1 MVDRNTYYKWRR
13 RFEIGGFYAL
23 LFAIVLAFIFPLFW
37 MFSTAF
43 RPESEMF
50 VRELQL
56 IPETFTLEN
65 WELVLD
71 SSVPQYF
78 INSVI
83 VSGGVVF
90 LTTTLATLGGYGLS
104 RLEFPFKRNLTRAI
118 LIGYMFPPILLGIPM
133 FIIWRDL
140 GILNSYL
147 GLILALTALS
157 LPFSVWMLW
166 KFFQAVPKSMEE
178 SAHMMGATRFGAF
191 YDVALAL
198 AKPGIIAI
206 AVFSYAIAW
215 NAYTIP
221 KIIVPDSSK
230 WVLTVGLH
238 SFIEGDLINWGEI
251 MAGSALAVIP
261 AFLFVYF
268 LQKYLL
274 EGFRT
279 LGY

>member
-1 MVDRNTYYKWRR
+1 MDRTTYYVWKRR
-13 RFEIGGFYAL
+13 AEVAGFYAL
-23 LFAIVLAFIFPLFW
+23 VALIVLVFIFPIFW

-50 VRELQL
+50 VREVRLL
-56 IPETFTLEN
+56 PRTWTVGN
-65 WELVLD
+65 WSRVFN
-71 SSVPQYF
+71 SGVPRYF
-78 INSVI
+78 FNSI
-83 VSGGVVF
+83 VVSAGVVA
-90 LTTTLATLGGYGLS
+90 LTTTLATFGGYGLS
-104 RLEFPFKRNLTRAI
+104 RLDFPQKRNITRAI

-133 FIIWRDL
+133 FIIWRML

-166 KFFQAVPKSMEE
+166 KFFQAVPHSMEE
-178 SAHMMGATRFGAF
+178 SATIMGATQFEAF
-191 YDVALAL
+191 YDVALPL
-198 AKPGIIAI
+198 AKPGIIAV
-206 AVFSYAIAW
+206 AVFSYAVAW

-221 KIIVPDSSK
+221 RIIVPDSSR

-238 SFIEGDLINWGEI
+238 SFIEGDLVNWGEI
-251 MAGSALAVIP
+251 MAGSALAVVP

-274 EGFRT
+274 RGFRT
-279 LGY
+279 IGY

>member
-1 MVDRNTYYKWRR
+1 MEQNDYYTWKRR
-13 RFEIGGFYAL
+13 LEVVGFYVLVAL
-23 LFAIVLAFIFPLFW
+23 IVGLFMFPIFW

-50 VRELQL
+50 VREVQL
-56 IPETFTLEN
+56 LPQTWTLEN
-65 WELVLD
+65 WTRVFN

-78 INSVI
+78 FNSVV
-83 VSGGVVF
+83 VSAGVVA
-90 LTTTLATLGGYGLS
+90 LTTTLATFGGYGLS
-104 RLEFPFKRNLTRAI
+104 RLDFPQKHNITRAI

-133 FIIWRDL
+133 FIIWRNL

-166 KFFQAVPKSMEE
+166 KFFQAVPRSMEE
-178 SAHMMGATRFGAF
+178 SARMMGASQFEAF
-191 YDVALAL
+191 YDVALPL
-198 AKPGIIAI
+198 AKPGIIAV

-221 KIIVPDSSK
+221 RIIVPDSSR

-238 SFIEGDLINWGEI
+238 SFIEGDLVNWGEI
-251 MAGSALAVIP
+251 MAGSSLAVIP
-261 AFLFVYF
+261 AFFFVYF

-274 EGFRT
+274 RGFRT
-279 LGY
+279 IGN